1 MIINLTIN
9 GIEKRID
16 VELDAYLLDVLRET
30 GLNSVRRACDTSTC
44 GICTVLLDDK
54 PVLSCSVLAVRAD
67 GHSIIT
73 IEGIAKEAEKIADLM
88 TKEGSEQC
96 GFCSSGL
103 VLNIY
108 SMRNELKNLSDDEIR
123 ERLVGNLCRCSG
135 YMAQQRAITKYLEV
149 LKNETQI

>member
-88 TKEGSEQC
+88 TKE
-96 GFCSSGL
+96 
-103 VLNIY
+103 VITI
-108 SMRNELKNLSDDEIR
+108 NENATLDEIIAIMQ
-123 ERLVGNLCRCSG
+123 EKQVGRLPVIDEKGILKGIVTRTDIIK
-135 YMAQQRAITKYLEV
+135 AI
-149 LKNETQI
+149 N